1 MSKRKRNVDSAAPP
15 QPKLREFPNWPFEQV
30 MEVARM
36 LYAVRPFEIKS
47 KAVWF
52 HWNGLIEEAFA
63 FLDQLHKFYEEL
75 AGERSL
81 WDAENHRRE
90 KEAAE
95 APKLPD
101 PVPFEKVR
109 RDITGQKR
117 TKFARKNF
125 DKFVRYNRRYFGKR
139 PEQILPILRRT
150 LSLSRL
156 DLTFETLNRQ
166 LARWR
171 KTGVPRD
178 LVLHLREM
186 FKDSWKEI
194 KSEES
199 RAKANKRKQ
208 WPGKKIDKT
217 LSKTAAQQ
225 AKREKTLER
234 LSGELE
240 AMGAPLCSRARSG
253 DETTTR

>member
-1 MSKRKRNVDSAAPP
+1 MSKRKRNVDSAAPA
-15 QPKLREFPNWPFEQV
+15 QPNLREFPNWPFEQV

-36 LYAVRPFEIKS
+36 LYAVRPFKINSKS
-47 KAVWF
+47 AYF
-52 HWNGLIEEAFA
+52 HWNGLIEEAFD

-95 APKLPD
+95 GPKLPD

-117 TKFARKNF
+117 TKLARKNF
-125 DKFVRYNRRYFGKR
+125 DKFVHYNRSYSGKR

-156 DLTFETLNRQ
+156 GLTFETLNRQ
-166 LARWR
+166 LERWR
-171 KTGVPRD
+171 KSGVPRD
-178 LVLHLREM
+178 LVADLREM
-186 FKDSWKEI
+186 FKDSWREI
-194 KSEES
+194 IAEEN
-199 RAKANKRKQ
+199 RAKAHKRKKRGHRPDPKQ
-208 WPGKKIDKT
+208 KPVIREVLRAKI
-217 LSKTAAQQ
+217 ARQ
-225 AKREKTLER
+225 LE
-234 LSGELE
+234 
-240 AMGAPLCSRARSG
+240 
-253 DETTTR
+253 